1 MHEEAGTVDPGASV
15 PRRLK
20 PSCSLVQFDDDV
32 VGFSANPTT
41 SYLPLVVF
49 GIDRPRGIGASQLQA
64 NEPFGHRQR
73 RQISCYSRG
82 GNRPGRS
89 APSYWRMLTPST
101 AAATDLPEGTK
112 GPSESHKGAHGQHTK
127 DAPGY
132 DRQKFPN
139 IQRPERSITYPAQ
152 PPRVEAEP
160 GWDRVEKTRPTA
172 HSTKRETLHHPQLK
186 SPSAEGGE
194 APLGFPETGGGEGG
208 EGGTPCGF
216 FPKVKN
222 ERGGTPCHN
231 VLVLFCVTLAR
242 RSAEG
247 GKIGRP
253 PPHQPAAK
261 SGPVYAIQGSTAR
274 TMAVLMTKSFSQK
287 NSLERKNLAP
297 SRRHA
302 QNSTLYLTSK

>member
-1 MHEEAGTVDPGASV
+1 MRTFTLPAQMDASLPFELLTEPAVSNSQDAAVVHEEAGTVDPGASV

-89 APSYWRMLTPST
+89 APFYCKMLTPST

-132 DRQKFPN
+132 CRPKVPEHPQARTINHVSGPTTPSRSGTRVGPCGKDSSHGPFNQKGDTP
-139 IQRPERSITYPAQ
+139 PSPAQ
-152 PPRVEAEP
+152 I
-160 GWDRVEKTRPTA
+160 
-172 HSTKRETLHHPQLK
+172 
-186 SPSAEGGE
+186 
-194 APLGFPETGGGEGG
+194 PL
-208 EGGTPCGF
+208 
-216 FPKVKN
+216 
-222 ERGGTPCHN
+222 
-231 VLVLFCVTLAR
+231 
-242 RSAEG
+242 
-247 GKIGRP
+247 
-253 PPHQPAAK
+253 
-261 SGPVYAIQGSTAR
+261 
-274 TMAVLMTKSFSQK
+274 
-287 NSLERKNLAP
+287 
-297 SRRHA
+297 SRRG
-302 QNSTLYLTSK
+302 

>member
-1 MHEEAGTVDPGASV
+1 MDASLPFEFLTEPAVSNAQNAAVVHEEAGTVDPGASV
-15 PRRLK
+15 SRRLK
-20 PSCSLVQFDDDV
+20 PRCSLIQFDDNI
-32 VGFSANPTT
+32 VGLSANPTT

-64 NEPFGHRQR
+64 NEPFGWPEKADRLLRAGTAPGGAPPSTGGCSPR
-73 RQISCYSRG
+73 RQQQQQTCRRVRRAQASPTR
-82 GNRPGRS
+82 
-89 APSYWRMLTPST
+89 APT
-101 AAATDLPEGTK
+101 ANTLRTLQAIAG
-112 GPSESHKGAHGQHTK
+112 
-127 DAPGY
+127 
-132 DRQKFPN
+132 QKFPN
-139 IQRPERSITYPAQ
+139 IHRPERSITYPAQ

-194 APLGFPETGGGEGG
+194 APLGDPETGGGEGG

-216 FPKVKN
+216 FPKEKN
-222 ERGGTPCHN
+222 ERGGTPCHDM
-231 VLVLFCVTLAR
+231 LVLFCVTLAR

-253 PPHQPAAK
+253 PPHHPAAK

-274 TMAVLMTKSFSQK
+274 TMAVLMTKSFHK
-287 NSLERKNLAP
+287 EF
-297 SRRHA
+297 
-302 QNSTLYLTSK
+302 T